1 MAAATLWFFPEAVAE
16 LAFGERPPYMLPRHL
31 AGCLRWRADVIRHAW
46 ARDEGGPAGLPERSG
61 REQLLGATPL
71 ALATRREP
79 AFHTG
84 VSGCPR
90 DLGALRTCQPA
101 SSHSASR
108 PCASHWKVVGTTGTE
123 AATTCCCIRGFGS
136 RRSRSPAWSVGGRAF
151 AACGV
156 FARIMGGVS
165 LYQPTSCGRGALHGE
180 DQQLFAA
187 SAFSRSAIFPV
198 FALEYSR
205 YEACAVE
212 EVNLGPSS
220 SSIGFATD
228 SSGKGDPLL
237 AERKGKNEVDLVRE
251 CQKMVEDYG
260 LSVVARDGSSD
271 PSPVVGVATMR
282 VKRLPTDCHIT
293 EEDDGTKE
301 VECMVDFDA
310 AYSAP
315 GLEAVA
321 YLEMIAVSKD
331 WRGSGLSNKLMDWIE
346 TKART
351 WGLNILALHVHR
363 DNWAALRFY
372 ERNGFEAS
380 SDWLGMGPSF
390 FLLVKPL

>member
-1 MAAATLWFFPEAVAE
+1 MSYATLGPETKVALQAYLNARAVSNYSAQHPWPWLREENQPFIQAFLVALVIWGLYALVSQRPATPPRGRVPRIGRWLEQQAPKRPPRAVASEVSAPVAAAARRGRLAAVRLQPVGSLQELWEVYHFTSQRLV
-16 LAFGERPPYMLPRHL
+16 
-31 AGCLRWRADVIRHAW
+31 
-46 ARDEGGPAGLPERSG
+46 DEVPSMAKTSSFL
-61 REQLLGATPL
+61 
-71 ALATRREP
+71 
-79 AFHTG
+79 
-84 VSGCPR
+84 
-90 DLGALRTCQPA
+90 QP
-101 SSHSASR
+101 
-108 PCASHWKVVGTTGTE
+108 
-123 AATTCCCIRGFGS
+123 
-136 RRSRSPAWSVGGRAF
+136 
-151 AACGV
+151 
-156 FARIMGGVS
+156 
-165 LYQPTSCGRGALHGE
+165 
-180 DQQLFAA
+180 
-187 SAFSRSAIFPV
+187 AFSRSAIFPV